1 LTTMKKTNLNF
12 TRFLPGFT
20 LLELMVVIVLVGFL
34 IAIAIPTLRSLSG
47 ASIKNEVIRISG
59 LASEVYAH
67 AAISGITHRV
77 NFDLD
82 EQNYWV
88 EKKVEDAGTVAPE
101 LGYEELMK
109 ERISKITSDEEKE
122 KVQRFL
128 PNFKAAEGEL
138 GEKHQLDTDLVLYG
152 AWTEHME
159 EVSRTGIVSVYF
171 FSGGYTQS
179 AFISIAKKG
188 EEADSSMYVALSPL
202 TGAVEIDLGEPDIN
216 QLLESEKEK

>member
-1 LTTMKKTNLNF
+1 MKKTNLNF

-82 EQNYWV
+82 EP
-88 EKKVEDAGTVAPE
+88 T
-101 LGYEELMK
+101 
-109 ERISKITSDEEKE
+109 
-122 KVQRFL
+122 
-128 PNFKAAEGEL
+128 
-138 GEKHQLDTDLVLYG
+138 
-152 AWTEHME
+152 
-159 EVSRTGIVSVYF
+159 
-171 FSGGYTQS
+171 
-179 AFISIAKKG
+179 
-188 EEADSSMYVALSPL
+188 
-202 TGAVEIDLGEPDIN
+202 
-216 QLLESEKEK
+216 